1 MNQKAIAKVS
11 FSVDRGTSAALVGP
25 SGAGKS
31 TTFMLILGFYKP
43 QSGRILLDDV
53 DISTIDLSVLR
64 ESIGLVSQEPVIF
77 SASALDNIRY
87 GNLDATNAEV
97 IDAAIAA
104 NADKFIKELPDGYNS
119 YLGERGIRLSGGQK
133 QRIAIARALLKNPP
147 ILLLDE
153 ATSSLDSDSEKE
165 IQNALGIL
173 LPGKTSIVI
182 AHRLSTVTQADQILV
197 FDRGIIIEQG
207 THKKL
212 IISDGI
218 YSRFAARQFFGDM
231 DA

>member
-1 MNQKAIAKVS
+1 M
-11 FSVDRGTSAALVGP
+11 
-25 SGAGKS
+25 S
-31 TTFMLILGFYKP
+31 TMDLGE
-43 QSGRILLDDV
+43 
-53 DISTIDLSVLR
+53 LR

-77 SASALDNIRY
+77 SASALENIRY
-87 GNLDATNAEV
+87 GKLDATDAEV

-104 NADKFIKELPDGYNS
+104 NADKFIKGLPDGYNS

-133 QRIAIARALLKNPP
+133 QRMAIARAILKNPP

-182 AHRLSTVTQADQILV
+182 AHRLSTVTKADQILV
-197 FDRGIIIEQG
+197 FDQGKIVEQG
-207 THKKL
+207 NHQKL
-212 IISDGI
+212 MVSDGI
-218 YSRFAARQFFGDM
+218 YSRFASRQFFDSS